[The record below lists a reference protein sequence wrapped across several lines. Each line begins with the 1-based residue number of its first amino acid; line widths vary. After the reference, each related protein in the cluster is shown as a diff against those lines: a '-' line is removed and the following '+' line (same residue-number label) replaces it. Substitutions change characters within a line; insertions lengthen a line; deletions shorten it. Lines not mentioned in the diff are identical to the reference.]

1 MAPRENDSGKRAKEI
16 QLRVGMGFGV
26 YKTHSEFTWNNTTL
40 VDRDT
45 SGAVTRHLN
54 LDLRY
59 DVTRRINAGLDM
71 KFGSYLY
78 DPDEDNEGKSNVYSV
93 LGLTGEF
100 AIVNKPNFR
109 WYTGLNFHLSILE
122 TSEKDAQ
129 NDEQT
134 LRYSGG
140 GVKLNTGALFYFG
153 DRNFGLNFNLG
164 YDGHNFSLRE
174 YAINSQAVNIDDLNG
189 KLFAGGVDLNLG
201 LIIRFRP

>member
-1 MAPRENDSGKRAKEI
+1 MAPQENNSGKRAKEI

-26 YKTHSEFTWNNTTL
+26 YKTHSEFTWDNTTL

-59 DVTRRINAGLDM
+59 DVTRRINVGLDM

-109 WYTGLNFHLSILE
+109 WYAGLNFHTSILE
-122 TSEKDAQ
+122 TSETDAQ
-129 NDEQT
+129 NDKAT

-140 GVKLNTGALFYFG
+140 GLKLNTGTLFYFG
-153 DRNFGLNFNLG
+153 DSNFGLNFNLG
-164 YDGHNFSLRE
+164 FDNHKFSLRE
-174 YAINSQAVNIDDLNG
+174 YTINSQEVDIAELNG
-189 KLFAGGVDLNLG
+189 ALTAAGVDLSLG

>member
-1 MAPRENDSGKRAKEI
+1 MAPRENNSGKRAKEI
-16 QLRVGMGFGV
+16 QLRAGIGFGV
-26 YKTHSEFTWNNTTL
+26 YKTNSEFTWDNNTL

-59 DVTRRINAGLDM
+59 DVTRRINVGLDM

-109 WYTGLNFHLSILE
+109 WYTGLNLHVSILE
-122 TSEKDAQ
+122 ITEKDAQ

-134 LRYSGG
+134 LRYGG
-140 GVKLNTGALFYFG
+140 GGLKLNTGTLFYFG
-153 DRNFGLNFNLG
+153 DSNFGLNVNIG
-164 YDGHNFSLRE
+164 YDGHSFNLRE
-174 YAINSQAVNIDDLNG
+174 YTINSQEVDIAELNG
-189 KLFAGGVDLNLG
+189 SLRASGVDLNLG